1 MSTQD
6 NIRQRMIRNRHQTRN
21 RQQTLLTRAAVE
33 IGLTPGE
40 IGHGTRIQGKLSGSI
55 QGVYDRSHSAMS

>member
-6 NIRQRMIRNRHQTRN
+6 NIRQRMIQNRHQARN
-21 RQQTLLTRAAVE
+21 RQQTLLTRAAVD
-33 IGLTPGE
+33 IGLTPGDV
-40 IGHGTRIQGKLSGSI
+40 GQGTRIQGKLNSSA